1 MTPVGFDKSGTQEIE
16 QLKTIQTDRLTIRNF
31 REGDAEA
38 LFAYLREPTASCFF
52 SLKLADLAAAE
63 REVLKR
69 AGDDEC
75 VAVCLQ
81 ETGQVI
87 GDLFS
92 HPDAA
97 WPDDPE
103 KDQQADTVSVGWNFN
118 PLFSGKGYA
127 FEAAQALFSELF
139 THQGKRRIYA
149 YVEDHNASSRRLC
162 EKLGM
167 RMEGLFLEYVT
178 FQNDSAGNPIYE
190 NTMQYAILQHEW
202 KRR

>member
-1 MTPVGFDKSGTQEIE
+1 
-16 QLKTIQTDRLTIRNF
+16 LKTIQTDRLAIRNF
-31 REGDAEA
+31 RVGDAEA

-69 AGDDEC
+69 AGDDEY

-81 ETGQVI
+81 ESGQLI
-87 GDLFS
+87 GDLLI

-103 KDQQADTVSVGWNFN
+103 KPQRPDTVSVGWNFN
-118 PLFSGKGYA
+118 PLYSGKGYA
-127 FEAAQALFSELF
+127 FEAAQALCAELF
-139 THQGKRRIYA
+139 THQSKRRIYA

-167 RMEGLFLEYVT
+167 RMEGRFLEYVT

-190 NTMQYAILQHEW
+190 NTVQYAILRHEW
-202 KRR
+202 NRR

>member
-1 MTPVGFDKSGTQEIE
+1 MKA
-16 QLKTIQTDRLTIRNF
+16 IQTDRLVIRNF
-31 REGDAEA
+31 RVGDAEA
-38 LFAYLREPTASCFF
+38 LFDYLQEPIASCFF

-63 REVLKR
+63 SEVLKR
-69 AGDDEC
+69 ASDDEYA
-75 VAVCLQ
+75 AVCLQ
-81 ETGQVI
+81 ESGHLI
-87 GDLFS
+87 GDLFI

-97 WPDDPE
+97 LPDDPE
-103 KDQQADTVSVGWNFN
+103 KPQHPDTVSVGWNFN

-127 FEAAQALFSELF
+127 FEAAQAMCAELF
-139 THQGKRRIYA
+139 KHQSIRRIYA

-178 FQNDSAGNPIYE
+178 FQNDSVGNPIYE
-190 NTMQYAILQHEW
+190 NTMQYAILWHEW